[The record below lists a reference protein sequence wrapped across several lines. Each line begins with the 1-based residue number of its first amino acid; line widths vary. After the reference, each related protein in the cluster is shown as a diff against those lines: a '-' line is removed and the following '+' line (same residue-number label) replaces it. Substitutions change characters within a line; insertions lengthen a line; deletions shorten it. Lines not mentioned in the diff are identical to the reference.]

1 MTKCDWTYIPQE
13 QGQGSEI
20 TKCTCIQY
28 MYKVSQ
34 SNGREVSK
42 ILKGTSLIR
51 EYDSTL
57 YVGMA
62 LKNMAAYTFQLQV
75 VS

>member
-1 MTKCDWTYIPQE
+1 MIGHTYLGNKGKVVKLQNVHVYN
-13 QGQGSEI
+13 
-20 TKCTCIQY
+20 TCTRSH
-28 MYKVSQ
+28 KVMG
-34 SNGREVSK
+34 GRCLK
-42 ILKGTSLIR
+42 FLKGTSLIR
-51 EYDSTL
+51 EYASTL